1 MQDLEREVR
10 DVDARMLRICAE
22 ERNEYVREHIQ
33 KDFRAGLREM
43 IQRDSTDDDD
53 DDAGTDDRNERIEEL
68 ARNLQVFCISSTDF
82 MKNMNIVSGTPA
94 VCLNYSLKLS
104 LQF

>member
-1 MQDLEREVR
+1 MQDLEREIR
-10 DVDARMLRICAE
+10 DVDSRMLRICAE

-43 IQRDSTDDDD
+43 IQRDSTDDDED
-53 DDAGTDDRNERIEEL
+53 DDAGADDRNKRIEEL

-82 MKNMNIVSGTPA
+82 MKNMNIVNGAPA
-94 VCLNYSLKLS
+94 VRIS
-104 LQF
+104 F